1 MYSHTRN
8 TIRSKLGPT
17 LYVIVYDNRFVFLLF
32 IVLGL
37 FLFASA
43 VNSFCNCVQCIE
55 KRVMEFEWDQHSA
68 SRLE

>member
-1 MYSHTRN
+1 MLLSM
-8 TIRSKLGPT
+8 IIDL
-17 LYVIVYDNRFVFLLF
+17 VFFLLF